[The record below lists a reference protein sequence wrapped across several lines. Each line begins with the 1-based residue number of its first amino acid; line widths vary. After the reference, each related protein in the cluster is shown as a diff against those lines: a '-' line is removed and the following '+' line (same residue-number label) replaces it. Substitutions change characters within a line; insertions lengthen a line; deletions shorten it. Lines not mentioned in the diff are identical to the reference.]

1 MAKAYKFMTSC
12 VFLMTLWATA
22 QDSNTNNTSDHENT
36 GRFRTLEFKVH
47 SGAHLYTGKTLTSK
61 LESGYGALEGRFGW
75 QSSDKDIWGIH
86 GYPTYGV
93 GFYAGFIGDPE
104 IFGNPN
110 ALYGFI
116 DFPVSKPFRKNVFSI
131 SPAVGLTYDL
141 NAFNPETNPLN
152 DAIGSRIAV
161 YFNLNFG
168 WSYKWTREMDITYGI
183 DFTHFS
189 NGRTFTPNYGLNM
202 FGLNLGLRYHYNA
215 DQRKVDND
223 MYPTK
228 LLASRYKRSEKPPNV
243 KLEDNQSIN
252 LYLSAGT
259 VQTEAGAGTD
269 TRYATYSI
277 VLEYQHKFN
286 SKHSISG
293 GFDYL
298 VDNSVVETYP
308 EGNGKTSMMAVHAG
322 YDFMFWRFTI
332 PLQIGVHITDNL
344 DKGTSFVRPAI
355 RYDLNKWAY
364 AQVGLKT
371 KNGATA
377 DWVEFGVGF
386 RPFKW

>member
-1 MAKAYKFMTSC
+1 MTGC

-22 QDSNTNNTSDHENT
+22 QNSNTNNTSGSENT
-36 GRFRTLEFKVH
+36 GRFRTLQLAVH
-47 SGAHLYTGKTLTSK
+47 SGAHLYSGKTLTSK
-61 LESGYGALEGRFGW
+61 IESGYGAIEGRFGW
-75 QSSDKDIWGIH
+75 QSSDKDIWGIS

-104 IFGNPN
+104 VFGNPN

-116 DFPVSKPFRKNVFSI
+116 DFPISSSSRKNVFSI
-131 SPAVGLTYDL
+131 SPALGLTYNLKPFD
-141 NAFNPETNPLN
+141 AETNPLN
-152 DAIGSRIAV
+152 DAIGARFAV
-161 YFNLNFG
+161 YFNLDFG

-189 NGRTFTPNYGLNM
+189 NGRSFTPNYGLNM

-215 DQRKVDND
+215 DQHKVDKG
-223 MYPTK
+223 MYPTE
-228 LLASRYKRSEKPPNV
+228 LLEARYKRAEKAPNA

-252 LYLSAGT
+252 LYLAAGT

-269 TRYATYSI
+269 KRYATYSI

-286 SKHSISG
+286 SMHSVSG
-293 GFDYL
+293 GVDYL
-298 VDNSVVETYP
+298 VDNSVAETYP
-308 EGNGKTSMMAVHAG
+308 EGGGKTGMMAVHAG

-332 PLQIGVHITDNL
+332 PLHIGANITDSL
-344 DKGTSFVRPAI
+344 DKGALFMRPAI

-377 DWVEFGVGF
+377 DWIDFGVGF

>member
-1 MAKAYKFMTSC
+1 
-12 VFLMTLWATA
+12 
-22 QDSNTNNTSDHENT
+22 
-36 GRFRTLEFKVH
+36 
-47 SGAHLYTGKTLTSK
+47 
-61 LESGYGALEGRFGW
+61 
-75 QSSDKDIWGIH
+75 
-86 GYPTYGV
+86 
-93 GFYAGFIGDPE
+93 
-104 IFGNPN
+104 
-110 ALYGFI
+110 
-116 DFPVSKPFRKNVFSI
+116 
-131 SPAVGLTYDL
+131 
-141 NAFNPETNPLN
+141 
-152 DAIGSRIAV
+152 
-161 YFNLNFG
+161 
-168 WSYKWTREMDITYGI
+168 MDITYGI

-377 DWVEFGVGF
+377 DWVEFGIGF